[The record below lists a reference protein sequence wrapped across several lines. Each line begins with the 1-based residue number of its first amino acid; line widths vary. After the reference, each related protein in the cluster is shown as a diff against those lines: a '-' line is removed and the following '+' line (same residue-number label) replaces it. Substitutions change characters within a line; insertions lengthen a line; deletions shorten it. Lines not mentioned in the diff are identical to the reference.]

1 MRWERFL
8 RLTAVLLFAATVVVG
23 FQVQWAEARGF
34 RGGVH
39 GGFRH
44 QGFNRHNHYFRGLLS
59 LLPALPLLSRVFLR
73 SVSGLLWRLLCLR
86 RLWPVPGVRA
96 SGRLLLSLLRSEG
109 NLPFRSRHPS
119 GQRLLTCW
127 PDLLHML
134 DRAVPTGKRMARRPW
149 MILMASFA
157 IGITLSLWTIRADA
171 VGGFVMSWLAADQGP
186 RSPGDRQ
193 QPGEGVLHFEVEP
206 DEVEIY
212 LDDQYLGR
220 AHELRGRPV
229 KGILAGNRL
238 LELRWGADRT
248 FLQVVVPVNG
258 TKTIRLNL
266 APPGPRSSRA
276 HPHSSSANLPL
287 PFLTHPT

>member
-1 MRWERFL
+1 
-8 RLTAVLLFAATVVVG
+8 
-23 FQVQWAEARGF
+23 
-34 RGGVH
+34 
-39 GGFRH
+39 
-44 QGFNRHNHYFRGLLS
+44 
-59 LLPALPLLSRVFLR
+59 
-73 SVSGLLWRLLCLR
+73 
-86 RLWPVPGVRA
+86 
-96 SGRLLLSLLRSEG
+96 
-109 NLPFRSRHPS
+109 
-119 GQRLLTCW
+119 
-127 PDLLHML
+127 
-134 DRAVPTGKRMARRPW
+134 MARRPW

-171 VGGFVMSWLAADQGP
+171 VGGFVVSWLAADQEP

-212 LDDQYLGR
+212 LDNQYVGR

-229 KGILAGNRL
+229 KGVLAGNRL

-276 HPHSSSANLPL
+276 HPHFPARISMASASSGTRVILESLLPL

>member
-1 MRWERFL
+1 
-8 RLTAVLLFAATVVVG
+8 
-23 FQVQWAEARGF
+23 
-34 RGGVH
+34 
-39 GGFRH
+39 
-44 QGFNRHNHYFRGLLS
+44 
-59 LLPALPLLSRVFLR
+59 
-73 SVSGLLWRLLCLR
+73 
-86 RLWPVPGVRA
+86 
-96 SGRLLLSLLRSEG
+96 
-109 NLPFRSRHPS
+109 
-119 GQRLLTCW
+119 
-127 PDLLHML
+127 
-134 DRAVPTGKRMARRPW
+134 MARRPW

-171 VGGFVMSWLAADQGP
+171 VGGFVVSWLAADQEP

-193 QPGEGVLHFEVEP
+193 QLGEGVLHFEVEP

-258 TKTIRLNL
+258 TKIIRLNL

-276 HPHSSSANLPL
+276 HPHSSSANLHGVSIVGNPG
-287 PFLTHPT
+287 HS